1 MRKLVGIGVGPGAE
15 DLITLRALRYLE
27 RADHIFVPRNR
38 GKTRA
43 YDIIKN
49 FIVEE
54 KVVFLDFP
62 MGEDLK
68 GVYEDTARLIHETTR
83 GGELSVLITL
93 GDGTIYTT
101 LLEVFHRDSL
111 NDIRMELVP
120 GIPAF
125 LAGINGIVEGLVK
138 KGDSFLLMD
147 SLEDDKELTAD
158 TVAILKTTKSEDTF
172 DRLKAAGYYSL
183 YLENIETDHWVMTDD
198 LKKCKYRRAYMSL
211 ILARREPWNMAAI
224 LNRIGDRI
232 EVL

>member
-49 FIVEE
+49 FIDEE

-68 GVYEDTARLIHETTR
+68 EKYEDTARLIDVTTKE
-83 GGELSVLITL
+83 GEVSVLITL

-138 KGDSFLLMD
+138 KGDSFLLLD
-147 SLEDDKELTAD
+147 SLEDEKELTAD
-158 TVAILKTTKSEDTF
+158 TVAILKTTRSEDIF
-172 DRLKAAGYYSL
+172 HRLQSVGYYPL
-183 YLENIETDHWVMTDD
+183 YLENIETENWVITDD
-198 LKKCKYRRAYMSL
+198 PKKSGNRKMYMSL
-211 ILARREPWNMAAI
+211 ILGRRKPWNMEAI

>member
-49 FIVEE
+49 FIDEK

-68 GVYEDTARLIHETTR
+68 EKYEDTARLIHETTR
-83 GGELSVLITL
+83 DGELSVLTTL

-111 NDIRMELVP
+111 NDIQMELVP

-138 KGDSFLLMD
+138 KGDSFLLLD
-147 SLEDDKELTAD
+147 SLEDEKELTAD
-158 TVAILKTTKSEDTF
+158 TVAILKTTRSEDIF
-172 DRLKAAGYYSL
+172 HRLQSVGYYPL
-183 YLENIETDHWVMTDD
+183 YLENIETENWVITDD
-198 LKKCKYRRAYMSL
+198 PKKSGNRKMYMSL
-211 ILARREPWNMAAI
+211 ILGRRKPWNMEAI

>member
-27 RADHIFVPRNR
+27 CADHIFAPDNR

-43 YDIIKN
+43 YDIVKDYID
-49 FIVEE
+49 EE

-62 MGEDLK
+62 MGEDLR
-68 GVYEDTARLIHETTR
+68 GVYEDTARLIDETTKE
-83 GGELSVLITL
+83 GEVSVLITL

-147 SLEDDKELTAD
+147 ILEDEEELTAD
-158 TVAILKTTKSEDTF
+158 TVAILKTTRSEDTF
-172 DRLKAAGYYSL
+172 HRLKAAGYYSL
-183 YLENIETDHWVMTDD
+183 YLENIETDHWVMSDD
-198 LKKCKYRRAYMSL
+198 PKKCKDRKAYMSL

>member
-27 RADHIFVPRNR
+27 RADHIFAPDNR

-43 YDIIKN
+43 YDIVKD
-49 FIVEE
+49 FIDEE

-62 MGEDLK
+62 MGEDLR
-68 GVYEDTARLIHETTR
+68 GMYEDTARLIDETTKE
-83 GGELSVLITL
+83 GEVSVLITL

-125 LAGINGIVEGLVK
+125 LAGINGIVEALVK

-147 SLEDDKELTAD
+147 SLKDEEGLTAD
-158 TVAILKTTKSEDTF
+158 TVAILKTMRSEDTF
-172 DRLKAAGYYSL
+172 HRLKAAGYYSL
-183 YLENIETDHWVMTDD
+183 YLENIETDHWVMSDD
-198 LKKCKYRRAYMSL
+198 PKKCKDRKAYMSL

>member
-15 DLITLRALRYLE
+15 DLITLRALHYLK
-27 RADHIFVPRNR
+27 RADHIFAPNNR

-43 YDIIKN
+43 YDIVKD
-49 FIVEE
+49 FIDEE

-68 GVYEDTARLIHETTR
+68 EKYEDTARLIDETTKD
-83 GGELSVLITL
+83 GELSVLITL

-111 NDIRMELVP
+111 SDIRMELVP

-125 LAGINGIVEGLVK
+125 LAGINGIVEALVK

-147 SLEDDKELTAD
+147 SLKDEEGLTAD
-158 TVAILKTTKSEDTF
+158 TVAILKTTRSGDTF
-172 DRLKAAGYYSL
+172 HRLKAAGYYSL
-183 YLENIETDHWVMTDD
+183 YLENIETDHWVMSNDPE
-198 LKKCKYRRAYMSL
+198 KCKDRKAYMSL

>member
-27 RADHIFVPRNR
+27 CADHIFAPNNR

-43 YDIIKN
+43 YNIVKD
-49 FIVEE
+49 FIDEE

-62 MGEDLK
+62 MGEDLR
-68 GVYEDTARLIHETTR
+68 GVYEDTARLIDETTKE
-83 GGELSVLITL
+83 GEVSVLITL

-111 NDIRMELVP
+111 SDIRMELVP

-125 LAGINGIVEGLVK
+125 LAGINGIVEALVK

-147 SLEDDKELTAD
+147 SLKDKEGLTAD
-158 TVAILKTTKSEDTF
+158 MVAILKTTRSEDTF
-172 DRLKAAGYYSL
+172 HRLKAAGYYSL
-183 YLENIETDHWVMTDD
+183 YLENIETDHWVMSDD
-198 LKKCKYRRAYMSL
+198 PEKCKDRKAYMSL

>member
-27 RADHIFVPRNR
+27 RANHIFVPRNR

-43 YDIIKN
+43 YDIVKD
-49 FIVEE
+49 FIDED
-54 KVVFLDFP
+54 KLVFLDFP
-62 MGEDLK
+62 MGEELK
-68 GVYEDTARLIHETTR
+68 KKYEDTARLIDETTKD
-83 GGELSVLITL
+83 GELSVLITL

-101 LLEVFHRDSL
+101 LLEVFHRDPL

-147 SLEDDKELTAD
+147 SLKDEEELTVD
-158 TVAILKTTKSEDTF
+158 TVAILKTMRSEDTF
-172 DRLKAAGYYSL
+172 HRLKAAGYYSL
-183 YLENIETDHWVMTDD
+183 YLENIETDNWVMTDD
-198 LKKCKYRRAYMSL
+198 PEKCRDRKAYMSL

-224 LNRIGDRI
+224 LNRIGERI
-232 EVL
+232 KVL

>member
-49 FIVEE
+49 FIDEE

-62 MGEDLK
+62 MGEDLR
-68 GVYEDTARLIHETTR
+68 GVYEDTARLIDETTKE
-83 GGELSVLITL
+83 GEVSVLITL

-147 SLEDDKELTAD
+147 SLKDEEGLTAD
-158 TVAILKTTKSEDTF
+158 TVAILKTMRSEDIF
-172 DRLKAAGYYSL
+172 HRLQSAGYYPL
-183 YLENIETDHWVMTDD
+183 YLENIETDNWVITDD
-198 LKKCKYRRAYMSL
+198 SEKCKDRKAYMSL
-211 ILARREPWNMAAI
+211 ILSRREPWNMAAI
-224 LNRIGDRI
+224 LNRIGERI

>member
-27 RADHIFVPRNR
+27 RADHIFAPDNR

-43 YDIIKN
+43 YDIVKD
-49 FIVEE
+49 FIDEE

-62 MGEDLK
+62 MGEDLR
-68 GVYEDTARLIHETTR
+68 GVYEDTARLIDETTKD
-83 GGELSVLITL
+83 GELSVLITL

-111 NDIRMELVP
+111 SDIRMELVP

-147 SLEDDKELTAD
+147 SLKDEEGLTTD
-158 TVAILKTTKSEDTF
+158 TVAILKTTRSEDTF
-172 DRLKAAGYYSL
+172 HRLKAAGYYSL
-183 YLENIETDHWVMTDD
+183 YLENIETDHWVMSNDPE
-198 LKKCKYRRAYMSL
+198 KCKDRKAYMSL

>member
-27 RADHIFVPRNR
+27 CADHIFVPNNR

-43 YDIIKN
+43 YDIVKD
-49 FIVEE
+49 FIDEE

-68 GVYEDTARLIHETTR
+68 EKYEDTARLIDETTKE
-83 GGELSVLITL
+83 GEVSVLITL

-138 KGDSFLLMD
+138 KGDSFLLLD
-147 SLEDDKELTAD
+147 SLEDEKELTAD
-158 TVAILKTTKSEDTF
+158 TVAILKTTRSEDIF
-172 DRLKAAGYYSL
+172 HRLQSVGYYPL
-183 YLENIETDHWVMTDD
+183 YLENIETENWVITDD
-198 LKKCKYRRAYMSL
+198 PKKSGNRKMYMSL

>member
-49 FIVEE
+49 FIDEE

-68 GVYEDTARLIHETTR
+68 EKYEDTARLIDETTKE
-83 GGELSVLITL
+83 GEVSVLITL

-138 KGDSFLLMD
+138 KGDSFLLLD
-147 SLEDDKELTAD
+147 SLEDEKELTAD
-158 TVAILKTTKSEDTF
+158 TVAILKTTRSEDIF
-172 DRLKAAGYYSL
+172 HRLQSVGYYPL
-183 YLENIETDHWVMTDD
+183 YLENIETENWVITDD
-198 LKKCKYRRAYMSL
+198 PKKSGNRRAYMSL

>member
-49 FIVEE
+49 FIDEE

-68 GVYEDTARLIHETTR
+68 EKYEDTARLIDVTTKE
-83 GGELSVLITL
+83 GEVSVLITL

-138 KGDSFLLMD
+138 KGDSFLLLD
-147 SLEDDKELTAD
+147 SLEDEKELTAD
-158 TVAILKTTKSEDTF
+158 TVAILKTTRSEDIF
-172 DRLKAAGYYSL
+172 HRLQSAGYYPL
-183 YLENIETDHWVMTDD
+183 YLENIETENWVITDD
-198 LKKCKYRRAYMSL
+198 PKKSGNRKMYMSL
-211 ILARREPWNMAAI
+211 ILGRRKPWNMEAI

>member
-15 DLITLRALRYLE
+15 DLITLRALHYLK
-27 RADHIFVPRNR
+27 RADHIFAPDNR

-43 YDIIKN
+43 YDIVKD
-49 FIVEE
+49 FIDEE

-62 MGEDLK
+62 MGEDLR
-68 GVYEDTARLIHETTR
+68 GVYEDTARLIDETTKE
-83 GGELSVLITL
+83 GEVSVLITL

-111 NDIRMELVP
+111 SDIRMELVP

-125 LAGINGIVEGLVK
+125 LAGINGIVEALVK

-147 SLEDDKELTAD
+147 SLKDEEGLTTD
-158 TVAILKTTKSEDTF
+158 TVAILKTTRSEDTF
-172 DRLKAAGYYSL
+172 HRLKAAGYYSL
-183 YLENIETDHWVMTDD
+183 YLENIETDHWVMSDD
-198 LKKCKYRRAYMSL
+198 PEKCKDRKAYMSL